1 MIEDFFLGMSNDEIF
16 EKYPGNM
23 VNHVNIIDYLKRN
36 AEVAESNTTEILSG
50 SNIHSDLFKP
60 KEEQHY
66 FSDNMLTIDSLTMPI
81 KKWLVEDPVSLHRT
95 IVEYN
100 IWIEKEDFKILTN
113 KLRLQHFN
121 YYKDYMRL
129 KLLIEF
135 PGYQGLVTASVPY
148 KDCPVKFYKWWKQ
161 NQDKIKLSK
170 KETIELFL
178 AVDAENPK
186 ALLKAHRTIIGK

>member
-1 MIEDFFLGMSNDEIF
+1 
-16 EKYPGNM
+16 M

-100 IWIEKEDFKILTN
+100 IWIEKEDFKI
-113 KLRLQHFN
+113 
-121 YYKDYMRL
+121 
-129 KLLIEF
+129 
-135 PGYQGLVTASVPY
+135 
-148 KDCPVKFYKWWKQ
+148 
-161 NQDKIKLSK
+161 
-170 KETIELFL
+170 
-178 AVDAENPK
+178 
-186 ALLKAHRTIIGK
+186 